1 MNEKLEV
8 LLSTLIVAQ
17 ANFRTLHWM
26 SSGKKF
32 DRQHSLSAEYE
43 EMVSGSIDTVA
54 EILLRYQNK
63 VPTLSEAITKS
74 ALQLIDGGQSINYE
88 AFNAHVGT
96 QLSRILSCILTV
108 LNDDNIQ
115 NDIRNVGVKAD
126 LEGLFSSY
134 DLQFRYLHAHR
145 VREF

>member
-1 MNEKLEV
+1 MNDKLET
-8 LLSTLIVAQ
+8 LLSTLIVAH

-26 SSGKKF
+26 STGKRF
-32 DRQHSLSAEYE
+32 DRQHTLSAEYE
-43 EMVSGSIDTVA
+43 GLVGGDIDVVA

-74 ALQLIDGGQSINYE
+74 TIQLIDGGQPITYE
-88 AFNAHVGT
+88 AFNPHVGT
-96 QLSRILSCILTV
+96 QLTRILSTILMV
-108 LNDDNIQ
+108 LKDESIQ
-115 NDIRNVGVKAD
+115 DDIRNVGVKAD
-126 LEGLFSSY
+126 LEGLMSKY